1 MSEEKKQE
9 EVKDEAVQDAPEATD
24 AAKNTE
30 NTAEAKEAAAEAS
43 EEAKAEEAKNADSSE
58 EAPAEE
64 AAEEAGE
71 VVTDEEREA
80 AEAEAAKK
88 QAEEEALAAEEAT
101 RESLRPGMTVRV
113 HQKIKEGE
121 KERVQVFQGI
131 IIAMRGKT
139 PETKTMTVR
148 KVSFGVGVEKIF
160 PLASPLLEKIEV
172 VKIAKVRR
180 SKLYYLRSYGKRL
193 KETFVK

>member
-9 EVKDEAVQDAPEATD
+9 EVKDEVVQDAPEATD
-24 AAKNTE
+24 AAENTE
-30 NTAEAKEAAAEAS
+30 NTAEAKEAAADAA
-43 EEAKAEEAKNADSSE
+43 EEAKAEEAKE
-58 EAPAEE
+58 ESAEE
-64 AAEEAGE
+64 TAEEAGD

-80 AEAEAAKK
+80 AEAEAAAK

-101 RESLRPGMTVRV
+101 RESLRPGMTIRV

-180 SKLYYLRSYGKRL
+180 SKLYYLRTYGKRL

>member
-24 AAKNTE
+24 AAENTD
-30 NTAEAKEAAAEAS
+30 NTAEAPESKDTAAEAS
-43 EEAKAEEAKNADSSE
+43 EEAKEESKE
-58 EAPAEE
+58 TPAEE
-64 AAEEAGE
+64 SAEASEEEAGE

-80 AEAEAAKK
+80 AEAEAAAK

-101 RESLRPGMTVRV
+101 RDSLRPGMTIRV

-160 PLASPLLEKIEV
+160 PLASPLIEKIEV
-172 VKIAKVRR
+172 VKVAKVRR
-180 SKLYYLRSYGKRL
+180 SKLYYLRTYGKRL